1 MALRPTRKRIP
12 GIPVFLCLYLCSP
25 SVILASVDVCQDP
38 AAYSHLSVGFDNFGE
53 SSLDNQFGLL
63 DRDNFNFDLLFKSPS
78 QKFLYGAGH
87 RYSIF
92 DFEPERP
99 ETNGH
104 LHTFILPLHR
114 LTQDDRRSFRAS
126 IAAALSASSNVMGNA
141 DEYADD
147 AFQVLAALIWGR
159 QLSARLTLRYGICGD
174 HRFGIFQVY
183 PALSAHWQPHP
194 DWKVQLGFPTSQ
206 LSYQWSAQATSSIRI
221 SPDGNEWYVR
231 NRSLTSHSRIID
243 KSYALLCEFDWQ
255 MRDSLVVS
263 FSVGRQFH
271 NRIELTL
278 FDQSRVR
285 LSSHPVTRVGAAL
298 EWRF

>member
-1 MALRPTRKRIP
+1 MALGQLRKSVNGAR
-12 GIPVFLCLYLCSP
+12 VFLFLYLCSP
-25 SVILASVDVCQDP
+25 SVILASVDICQDP
-38 AAYSHLSVGFDNFGE
+38 AAYSHLSFGFDNFGE
-53 SSLDNQFGLL
+53 SSLDNGFGLL
-63 DRDNFNFDLLFKSPS
+63 DRNNLYFDLLIKSPS
-78 QKFLYGAGH
+78 EKFLYGVGH
-87 RYSIF
+87 RYSII

-104 LHTFILPLHR
+104 LHTFFLPLHR
-114 LTQDDRRSFRAS
+114 LTQDDRHSFRAS
-126 IAAALSASSNVMGNA
+126 IAPALSASSNVMGNA

-159 QLSARLTLRYGICGD
+159 QLSERVSLRYGICGD
-174 HRFGIFQVY
+174 HRFGNFQVY
-183 PALSAHWQPHP
+183 PSLGVHWQPHP
-194 DWKVQLGFPTSQ
+194 DWKVLLGFPTSQ
-206 LSYQWSAQATSSIRI
+206 LSYQLSVQATSIIRI

-231 NRSLTSHSRIID
+231 NRSLKNHSKFID
-243 KSYALLCEFDWQ
+243 KSYALLWEFDWQ
-255 MRDSLVVS
+255 MRESFVIS

-298 EWRF
+298 ELRF